1 MHDATTKIAEDQL
14 DSALLESHLQQRW
27 QATAISALAILVCY
41 VLLYHSRS
49 GLLLNIWV
57 AAALAI
63 LLGRALCVAVID
75 KVGSLEKQIQLQ
87 YVLVGLSGAV
97 WGSLCLLWKNDLALP
112 DQLIIVLF
120 PLAMTV
126 GAVLAYGTWLPAFYC
141 FAGPAQIPMIIVFIT
156 SGATA
161 TAKIALPAL
170 CFMVV
175 QVLLARSYHSQLRHS
190 LELKLLNERLVSNL
204 SAHNAELLKAQGEA
218 NAANVAKNEFLARMS
233 HEIRTPIN
241 GVMGMAD
248 MLSKSNLDNQQAKAV
263 ANLRTSGD
271 TLLSLI
277 NELLDVSTLESGN
290 HELVLED
297 FDLHQ
302 LLHKQVLAHQD
313 KAEAKGLT
321 VELSI
326 ADQVPVTINGD
337 TRRLQQILTSL
348 IGNAIKFSERGEI
361 NLTVDLTNS
370 DQAGKCIR
378 YAVADNGVGIE
389 PEHQSTIFDVFQQG
403 DGSITRRF
411 GGSGLGLSIAKSF
424 TELMDGHISVASTVG
439 IGSTFFV
446 DIPMRLATN
455 QLVENSAFENSNNE
469 ANHGSPARVLV
480 AEDNPINQTVIT
492 AMLEGFD
499 CDVTL
504 VENGE
509 EALQAIAECEFDIVF
524 MDCQMPVMD
533 GLSATQTARERGDKL
548 PIVAV
553 TANVMKGDRERCL
566 AAGMNDYVSKPLV
579 AERLHVMLSNWVYQH
594 GQRTAAA

>member
-1 MHDATTKIAEDQL
+1 MHDATTLISEEQL
-14 DSALLESHLQQRW
+14 DAALLESHLNQRW
-27 QATAISALAILVCY
+27 QAAAISAFAIVICY
-41 VLLYHSRS
+41 SLLFHSVA
-49 GLLLNIWV
+49 GLWLNVWAAV
-57 AAALAI
+57 AMSI
-63 LLGRALCVAVID
+63 VLGRALCVALID
-75 KVGSLEKQIQLQ
+75 KLTSIQKQTQLQ
-87 YVLVGLSGAV
+87 YILVGLSGAA
-97 WGSLCLLWKNDLALP
+97 WGSLSLFWRNDLALP

-120 PLAMTV
+120 PLALTV
-126 GAVLAYGTWLPAFYC
+126 GAVLAYGAWLPTFYC
-141 FAGPAQIPMIIVFIT
+141 FAGPAQIPMIALFVT

-175 QVLLARSYHSQLRHS
+175 QVLLARSYHSQLRGS
-190 LELKLLNERLVSNL
+190 LQLKLLNEQLVSNL

-218 NAANVAKNEFLARMS
+218 DAANIAKNEFLARMS

-241 GVMGMAD
+241 GVLGMAD
-248 MLSKSNLDNQQAKAV
+248 MLGKSNLDSEQAKAV
-263 ANLRTSGD
+263 SNLRTSGD

-290 HELVLED
+290 HDLILED

-302 LLHKQVLAHQD
+302 LLHQQVLTYQD
-313 KAEAKGLT
+313 QAEDKGLT
-321 VELSI
+321 LELSI
-326 ADQVPVTINGD
+326 ASQVPVTINGD
-337 TRRLQQILTSL
+337 TRRLQQILNHL

-361 NLTVDLTNS
+361 SLVVDLY
-370 DQAGKCIR
+370 QCERAGKCIR
-378 YAVADNGVGIE
+378 YAVSDNGVGIE
-389 PEHQSTIFDVFQQG
+389 AEHQATIFDVFQQG

-424 TELMDGHISVASTVG
+424 AELMGGRISVTSTVG

-446 DIPMRLATN
+446 DIPMRLSTN
-455 QLVENSAFENSNNE
+455 QRVESSSFAS
-469 ANHGSPARVLV
+469 STDKDVDRKPARVLV

-492 AMLEGFD
+492 TMLEGFD

-509 EALQAIAECEFDIVF
+509 EALQAIAETEFDIVF

-553 TANVMKGDRERCL
+553 TANVMKGDREICL

-579 AERLHVMLSNWVYQH
+579 PERLHTMLSQWVYQ
-594 GQRTAAA
+594 GGPRTAVA

>member
-1 MHDATTKIAEDQL
+1 MHDAKPIISKHQL
-14 DSALLESHLQQRW
+14 DAALLESHLEQRW
-27 QATAISALAILVCY
+27 QAAAISALAIFICY
-41 VLLYHSRS
+41 MLLFQSFE
-49 GLLLNIWV
+49 GLWLNVWAVV
-57 AAALAI
+57 AVSI
-63 LLGRALCVAVID
+63 LLGRALCVTLFD
-75 KVGSLEKQIQLQ
+75 KLTSATKQVQLQ
-87 YVLVGLSGAV
+87 YILVGLSGAA
-97 WGSLCLLWKNDLALP
+97 WGSLCLFWSSDLALP

-120 PLAMTV
+120 PLALTV
-126 GAVLAYGTWLPAFYC
+126 GAVLAYGAWLPTFYC
-141 FAGPAQIPMIIVFIT
+141 FAGPAQIPMIAVFIT
-156 SGATA
+156 SGATE

-175 QVLLARSYHSQLRHS
+175 QVLLARSYHSQLRAS
-190 LELKLLNERLVSNL
+190 LELKLLNEQLVSNL

-218 NAANVAKNEFLARMS
+218 DAANIAKNEFLARMS

-241 GVMGMAD
+241 GVLGMAD
-248 MLSKSNLDNQQAKAV
+248 MLSKSDLDTEQANAV
-263 ANLRTSGD
+263 TNLRASGD

-290 HELVLED
+290 HDLIMED
-297 FDLHQ
+297 FDLHELIQQEVQ
-302 LLHKQVLAHQD
+302 LHQD

-321 VELSI
+321 LDFSI
-326 ADQVPVTINGD
+326 ASQVPVTINGD
-337 TRRLQQILTSL
+337 TRRLRQILGNL

-361 NLTVDLTNS
+361 SVAVDLYRCEH
-370 DQAGKCIR
+370 AGQCIR
-378 YAVADNGVGIE
+378 YAVSDNGVGIE
-389 PEHQSTIFDVFQQG
+389 AEHQATIFDVFQQG

-424 TELMDGHISVASTVG
+424 AELMDGRISVTSSVG
-439 IGSTFFV
+439 QGSTFFV

-455 QLVENSAFENSNNE
+455 QIVVNGNFATSADEDLHR
-469 ANHGSPARVLV
+469 APARVLV

-492 AMLEGFD
+492 SMLEGFD

-524 MDCQMPVMD
+524 MDCQMPIMD

-553 TANVMKGDRERCL
+553 TANVMKGDREICL

-579 AERLHVMLSNWVYQH
+579 AERLHSMLSQWVYQR
-594 GQRTAAA
+594 GQRAVAA